1 MIHASTQGSEMSQKI
16 LVAMQSESERSE
28 LEEVL
33 SAYLSKGAEFLFAK
47 DRSSALALLKT
58 KKPAIVFLGSEFLEP
73 EVDDWVQEGTHVIL
87 VRSVHEK
94 EQHGEDF
101 IDRPLRKDQ
110 VLEKCRET
118 LESLQLS
125 RTPPM

>member
-1 MIHASTQGSEMSQKI
+1 MSQKI